1 MRRITTRNVWCESPR
16 QESSHHTGPAQC
28 GALCLWRSY
37 AQHHSSA
44 SSQNRLHLRAP
55 FCSVHN
61 MNRLRELRTKAKLTA
76 LELGS
81 AIGAAESTVTAWE
94 RGTRQI
100 SPIQA
105 RAIIAA
111 LEARNVYVTLDTL
124 YSAPAQAA

>member
-1 MRRITTRNVWCESPR
+1 
-16 QESSHHTGPAQC
+16 
-28 GALCLWRSY
+28 
-37 AQHHSSA
+37 
-44 SSQNRLHLRAP
+44 
-55 FCSVHN
+55 